1 MKKHLV
7 VATGNKNKMREIR
20 EILKDLDV
28 EILSMEEAGVC
39 ADIVED
45 GSSFEENAV
54 IKAKTVALSCGEM
67 AIADDSGLV
76 IDALDGAPG
85 IHSARFMGHD
95 TPYEKKNE
103 ELMNPFL

>member
-39 ADIVED
+39 AAPFIFGREIP
-45 GSSFEENAV
+45 A
-54 IKAKTVALSCGEM
+54 C
-67 AIADDSGLV
+67 AILIILHFLISLFSRWQH
-76 IDALDGAPG
+76 
-85 IHSARFMGHD
+85 HSAC
-95 TPYEKKNE
+95 T
-103 ELMNPFL
+103 